1 MSIDQPNVELA
12 APDISAFRDGGTGVD
27 FVHTWDSGQPGRH
40 VAISALTHGNEVCG
54 AIALDYLFGLNLRPK
69 TGKLTFLFV
78 NVAAYARFDPAA
90 PFASRFVDED
100 FNRLWT
106 EARLDGN
113 DTSAELQRARTLRPV
128 FDSIDDLLDIHSM
141 TSMSPPLM
149 LVNNLPKHIAMAQRV
164 GFPADVAA
172 GPVFAPGKRIIEYT
186 PFDDPATDKTSLLV
200 ECGQHWA
207 ANTGEVARDVALRF
221 LVANGVMSAAAAE
234 PHLFQR
240 QPPPQRVLEVTHGV
254 TANSDRFAFVQDFV
268 GCETFPTAGAPVARD
283 GVAMVNT
290 PYDDCVLIMPNH
302 RSRAGQRAARF
313 ARIVG

>member
-1 MSIDQPNVELA
+1 MSIDRPNVELV
-12 APDISAFRDGGTGVD
+12 APDISKYRDGGAGIE
-27 FVHTWDSGQPGRH
+27 FVHTWDSGRPGRH

-54 AIALDYLFGLNLRPK
+54 AIALDYLFGLKPRPEA
-69 TGKLTFLFV
+69 GKLTFLFV
-78 NVAAYARFDPAA
+78 NTAAFARFDPKA
-90 PFASRFVDED
+90 PYASRFVDED

-106 EARLDGN
+106 EERLDSAE
-113 DTSAELQRARTLRPV
+113 TSAELNRARQLRPL
-128 FDSIDDLLDIHSM
+128 FDEIDDLLDIHSM

-149 LVNNLPKHIAMAQRV
+149 LVNNLSKHVDMAKRV

-186 PFDDPATDKTSLLV
+186 PFDDPKTDKTSLLV

-207 ANTGEVARDVALRF
+207 ASSGEVARDVALRF
-221 LVANGVMSAAAAE
+221 LAANGVMTEDAIA
-234 PHLFQR
+234 PHLFQKTAPR
-240 QPPPQRVLEVTHGV
+240 QRVLEVTHGV
-254 TANSDRFAFVQDFV
+254 TANSDSFAFVEDFV
-268 GCETFPTAGAPVARD
+268 GCETFPKAGAPIARD
-283 GVAMVNT
+283 GAETVAT